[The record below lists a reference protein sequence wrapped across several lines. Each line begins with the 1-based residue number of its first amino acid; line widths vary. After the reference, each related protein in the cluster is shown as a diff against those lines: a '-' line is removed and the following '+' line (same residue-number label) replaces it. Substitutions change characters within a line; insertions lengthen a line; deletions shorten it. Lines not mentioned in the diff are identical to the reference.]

1 MLMTGSRLIVLAA
14 GISVSGVETWVWNL
28 ATRHSG
34 RGDEAGLST
43 RYPSFVRLPAW
54 PVTIIRLRRPCLRNR
69 NGAKRS
75 GNFWVMA
82 GPPNTLI
89 FNNGCLR
96 PVTKITPER
105 FPPQVRAHVYVPG
118 IFPLCSQVLRGRLR
132 ILAPPVDAASS
143 LRYTWPHSAMPV
155 MAAFMVAEY

>member
-1 MLMTGSRLIVLAA
+1 MPAYLGSFYQPGNAVCLGKRAMVKVNCWRAR
-14 GISVSGVETWVWNL
+14 V
-28 ATRHSG
+28 
-34 RGDEAGLST
+34 GLST